1 MSSLLDRPIL
11 VLSPHLDD
19 AVLSC
24 GGLLLQ
30 HSDAEVIT
38 VFSADPPVPRPKALA
53 TVALPEERRAEDAC
67 AMGKLGCSYH
77 LADLPD
83 AIDRVGPNEDRLY
96 PRLSALFGPVA
107 VADAPVCESIVAVVT
122 PLLADRLLF
131 CPMAVGAHVDHQL
144 CAHAGRRL
152 LAAGFE
158 VLFYEDAPYVYPE
171 PGPAVAGDSIR
182 KAAGRLRARVSG
194 IENIA
199 IDTEAKAEVVACYT
213 SQITALFGDMRG
225 YRRSSQ
231 SHYASLGS
239 NIERLHVLRF

>member
-1 MSSLLDRPIL
+1 MNSLLTRPITA
-11 VLSPHLDD
+11 LSPHLDD

-38 VFSADPPVPRPKALA
+38 VFSADPPAPRRSALA
-53 TVALPEERRAEDAC
+53 NLALPEKRRAEDAR
-67 AMGKLGCSYH
+67 AMGMLGCSFH
-77 LADLPD
+77 LLDLPD
-83 AIDRVGPNEDRLY
+83 AIDRVDANRSPLYSRL
-96 PRLSALFGPVA
+96 PSLFGA
-107 VADAPVCESIVAVVT
+107 VGAADAPVCGSIVAAVT
-122 PLLADRLLF
+122 ALVKDRLLL

-152 LAAGFE
+152 LAAGLA

-171 PGPAVAGDSIR
+171 PGPTVAGDTVR
-182 KAAGRLRARVSG
+182 KASGRLRARVTG
-194 IENIA
+194 IEDIA
-199 IDTEAKAEVVACYT
+199 INVDAKAEVVACYG
-213 SQITALFGDMRG
+213 SQITALFGDMQG
-225 YRRSSQ
+225 YQRSAQ